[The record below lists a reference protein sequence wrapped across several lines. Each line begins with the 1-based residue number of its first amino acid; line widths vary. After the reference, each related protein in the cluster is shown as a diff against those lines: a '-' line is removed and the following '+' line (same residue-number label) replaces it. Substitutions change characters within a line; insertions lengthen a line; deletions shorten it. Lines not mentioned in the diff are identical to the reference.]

1 MRTIKNPEQIPLF
14 DPLGMLPTSH
24 LNDLAD
30 SPEGIFRMAL
40 LEVMP
45 VDKLAKKFS
54 ADMGAPSKE
63 LFAMAGLVVLKEFR
77 NWTIGE
83 TIDAYMWNKKVHLAL
98 NIDETF
104 PVLSERSLYRYL
116 ALFADEEEHL
126 AQLAMERVTSVLI
139 EIGELDVSKQRLDST
154 HIFSNMAVFGRT
166 RLMGVAVKRF
176 LTQVKR
182 HDRPAYD
189 LLDEVLR
196 KRYEPS
202 QGRLFADTA
211 KEKGSE
217 PYLRLRS
224 QIAEDMHHLVNIFEQ
239 HETLSNGTSF
249 AALKRIFGE
258 QCEVIDE
265 KIIVRKKTGGRV
277 MQNPSEPDG
286 TYSGHK
292 GSGFQGQFS
301 ETYAEQNAFQVIA
314 SALPQTAADPD
325 QSSVVPVLDD
335 LESNHRLPDS
345 LLADGGYNSD
355 ANVEAA
361 AKRGVELVSPTKENS
376 DLSSHEDEIA
386 ESLTIDDFVFDEETE
401 QVVTC
406 PAGHRPE
413 SSTYDEAANK
423 TKTVMPTATC
433 SACEFSGECPIRRTG
448 GQYQLEHT
456 GKDRRL
462 ASRRREEMTDAFRE
476 RYAKRAG
483 IESTNS
489 GIKQVTGIGRLRV
502 RGMPRVSM
510 AIYLKVAGW
519 NILRAASSSKIR
531 EKVRMWLLERRNAA
545 ENATNPVHTPF
556 FALSE
561 SLGRQVP
568 WSKAA

>member
-1 MRTIKNPEQIPLF
+1 MHTINNPEQISLF
-14 DPLGMLPTSH
+14 DPLGALPASH
-24 LNDLAD
+24 LSALAD

-40 LEVMP
+40 LKVMP
-45 VDKLAKKFS
+45 VEKLAKKFS

-63 LFAMAGLVVLKEFR
+63 LYAMAGLVLMKEFR
-77 NWTIGE
+77 NWTVAQ
-83 TIDAYMWNKKVHLAL
+83 TIDAYMWNTKVHLAL
-98 NIDETF
+98 NINDSF
-104 PVLSERSLYRYL
+104 PTLSERSLYRYL
-116 ALFADEEEHL
+116 AFFADDEEKL
-126 AQLAMERVTSVLI
+126 AQLAMERVTSALI
-139 EIGELDVSKQRLDST
+139 EIGELDISEQRLDST
-154 HIFSNMAVFGRT
+154 HIFSNMAIFGRT

-182 HDRPAYD
+182 HDRSAYD
-189 LLDEVLR
+189 LLDEDLR

-202 QGRLFADTA
+202 QGRLFADTT
-211 KEKGSE
+211 KEKSSE

-224 QIAEDMHHLVNIFEQ
+224 QVAEDMYRLISIFEQ
-239 HETLSNGTSF
+239 HEKLSKATSF

-265 KIIVRKKTGGRV
+265 KIEVRKKTGGRV

-292 GSGFQGQFS
+292 GPGFQAQFS
-301 ETYAEQNAFQVIA
+301 ETCATVNEFQIIA
-314 SALPQTAADPD
+314 SALPQTAADSD
-325 QSSVVPVLDD
+325 QTSVVPVLDD
-335 LESNHRLPDS
+335 LEAADRLPKS
-345 LLADGGYNSD
+345 LLTDCGYNSD

-361 AKRGVELVSPTKENS
+361 AERGVELVSPTKENS
-376 DLSSHEDEIA
+376 DLVSHENEIA
-386 ESLTIDDFVFDEETE
+386 ESLTLDDFVFEEETE
-401 QVVTC
+401 RVVTC
-406 PAGHRPE
+406 PAGHQPE
-413 SSTYDEAANK
+413 SSTYDETTQK
-423 TKTVMPTATC
+423 TKTIMPAKTC
-433 SACEFSGECPIRRTG
+433 ASCDFSGECPIRRTN

-519 NILRAASSSKIR
+519 NVLRAASSRKIR
-531 EKVRMWLLERRNAA
+531 EKVRMWLLERANAA
-545 ENATNPVHTPF
+545 ERAANSIHAPSL
-556 FALSE
+556 ALSE
-561 SLGRQVP
+561 PMDRQVA
-568 WSKAA
+568 WSQAA